1 MIMKLAIQG
10 FLIGLIL
17 VLPGMSGGTIFV
29 ILGMY
34 ENLLKDIKNLNLKPY
49 IPLGLGA
56 ILGIALGGYMFGFL
70 LETFRDLIVA
80 LLLGLLLASTRAILR
95 DHLGINLKRGIFLVI
110 GLIIGYLSSGENFGI
125 GVTNENVS
133 YLELFIGGALSSA
146 VMIIPGVPGSSVLIV
161 MDLYDSI
168 FFYIRQFAISKLL
181 VFGLG
186 GIGGILLLSNIM
198 EKLYSRYKSYL
209 SYFFAGLIVGSA
221 RILIPH
227 TINLPVI
234 ILFSMGFVMV
244 WIWGGKTVI
253 KS

>member
-1 MIMKLAIQG
+1 MTLALKG

-17 VLPGMSGGTIFV
+17 VLPGMSGGTVFV

-34 ENLLKDIKNLNLKPY
+34 EDMLRDIKNLNLKPY
-49 IPLGLGA
+49 IPLGLGV
-56 ILGIALGGYMFGFL
+56 IWGIFSGGYLFAFL
-70 LETFRDLIVA
+70 LETYRDIIVA

-95 DHLGINLKRGIFLVI
+95 EYPKLTLKRSLFLI
-110 GLIIGYLSSGENFGI
+110 TGLIIGYLSSGDSFGI
-125 GVTNENVS
+125 SMTNENVS

-161 MDLYDSI
+161 MGMYDSI
-168 FFYIRQFAISKLL
+168 FFYIREFAITKLL

-209 SYFFAGLIVGSA
+209 SYFFSGLIIGSA
-221 RILIPH
+221 RILIPENFN
-227 TINLPVI
+227 IFIFLVF
-234 ILFSMGFVMV
+234 ILGFTLV
-244 WIWGGKTVI
+244 WIWGGKSEI
-253 KS
+253 